1 MAKIPGSPSFD
12 GLKRRIAT
20 HRAEGTLRKNDRFVR
35 QTYCLAVLDAR
46 AKAREWFDE
55 YPKAAY
61 WTEVESWRQIDND
74 QIEFTMRRLP
84 SAD

>member
-1 MAKIPGSPSFD
+1 MAKIPGPPSFD
-12 GLKRRIAT
+12 GLKRRIAR
-20 HRAEGTLRKNDRFVR
+20 HRAESTERKTDHFVR
-35 QTYCLAVLDAR
+35 ETYRLGLYDAR
-46 AKAREWFDE
+46 AKARQWFED

-61 WTEVESWRQIDND
+61 WTEVESWRQLDND